1 MLVLLKMQKLRVSP
15 TPHLCETFLS
25 SCLRVR
31 PLFLP
36 GLHRRRCLF
45 ELSSIHALNSQIAPV
60 PLPLPLTLPLPP
72 ATPSPSPSPSSS
84 SSSCSSPS
92 TRTLFTDPPSN
103 HIEIESCRLQPP
115 LFRIT

>member
-60 PLPLPLTLPLPP
+60 PLPLPLTLPP
-72 ATPSPSPSPSSS
+72 AT
-84 SSSCSSPS
+84 SCSSPS
-92 TRTLFTDPPSN
+92 PRTLFTDPPSN
-103 HIEIESCRLQPP
+103 HIEIDSCRLQPP
-115 LFRIT
+115 LFRITG